1 MAYPIYFKVNKAE
14 ISRKD
19 PHFIDVVKS
28 LKGLGKQFS
37 LCKLILIRSS
47 SSPEGG
53 YTLNERLAH
62 RRARALVDSLKR
74 HIVIP
79 DSTIEER
86 YMHEDYEG
94 LRRMLLKSK
103 ASYRDKVVGII
114 ESNRLKGA

>member
-1 MAYPIYFKVNKAE
+1 MLLKLTNANSVELPSYIVILPADSEKPNINDSCLWEMAYPIYFKVNKAE

-79 DSTIEER
+79 DSTI
-86 YMHEDYEG
+86 D
-94 LRRMLLKSK
+94 
-103 ASYRDKVVGII
+103 
-114 ESNRLKGA
+114 